1 MSVGT
6 GAGADTIYIKR
17 GSSKALRAKLQQGD
31 GTAMP
36 ELASTP
42 VRCQMRSIE
51 GGTLT
56 MDRVAT
62 VVNATTGEVEAIP
75 LEDDVAVTGKYWL
88 EWRVQYPGGDEV
100 LPDSGY
106 IRVIVEDDLA

>member
-1 MSVGT
+1 MSV

-17 GSSKALRAKLQQGD
+17 GSSKAIRARLQQGD

-36 ELASTP
+36 ELSTTP

-51 GGTLT
+51 GGPLT
-56 MDRVAT
+56 MDRTAT

-75 LEDDVAVTGKYWL
+75 IEDDIAVAGQYWL